1 MAIDAQTSADIG
13 TVADLIRRAGEGRT
27 VLTIAHRL
35 STIADS
41 DRIVV
46 LEQGEVVEEGTH
58 DALLEKGGR
67 YAALWQRQQAEQDEE
82 AA

>member
-1 MAIDAQTSADIG
+1 M
-13 TVADLIRRAGEGRT
+13 GEGRT

-35 STIADS
+35 STIADA

-46 LEQGEVVEEGTH
+46 LEDGVIVEQGTH
-58 DALLEKGGR
+58 DALLERDGR
-67 YAALWQRQQAEQDEE
+67 YAHLWHRQQQDD